1 MLLPNTKRL
10 VAAQRDA
17 SARVARATKY
27 SVDLPIVGRVM
38 VPPPEQLA
46 IYAALG
52 GLAVLELIDWPVA
65 LAMGVGSALVS
76 RHLSDLE
83 AREDELAEAIEPTT
97 DDTPRSATAGAPAR
111 KAAAKRSPP
120 LSGQEGSP
128 EDRAEDRAEDR
139 SKSRHEGSPQNP
151 EEGPEEGRRESPAT
165 AAGSSGPGSSAPADA
180 APEKTVQ

>member
-1 MLLPNTKRL
+1 MLLPNTKKL
-10 VAAQRDA
+10 MAAQRDA

-83 AREDELAEAIEPTT
+83 AREDELAEAIEPTAE
-97 DDTPRSATAGAPAR
+97 DTSKPTTAAAQ
-111 KAAAKRSPP
+111 KAAAKKVAAQKAAAQQAAAPAAK
-120 LSGQEGSP
+120 
-128 EDRAEDRAEDR
+128 RAPR
-139 SKSRHEGSPQNP
+139 K
-151 EEGPEEGRRESPAT
+151 
-165 AAGSSGPGSSAPADA
+165 SAPKAVRKA
-180 APEKTVQ
+180 AKKAPGTGSNETGSTETGSTERGPAKPVQ

>member
-1 MLLPNTKRL
+1 MLLPNTKKL
-10 VAAQRDA
+10 MAAQRDA

-83 AREDELAEAIEPTT
+83 AREDELAEAIEPTAE
-97 DDTPRSATAGAPAR
+97 DTPKPTTAAAQKAAAQKAAAQKAAAQ
-111 KAAAKRSPP
+111 KAAAKKAAAPAAK
-120 LSGQEGSP
+120 
-128 EDRAEDRAEDR
+128 RAPR
-139 SKSRHEGSPQNP
+139 K
-151 EEGPEEGRRESPAT
+151 
-165 AAGSSGPGSSAPADA
+165 SAPKAVRKA
-180 APEKTVQ
+180 AKKAPGTGSNETGSTETGSTERGPAKPVQ

>member
-1 MLLPNTKRL
+1 MLLPNTKKL
-10 VAAQRDA
+10 MAAQRDA

-83 AREDELAEAIEPTT
+83 AREDELAEAIEPTAE
-97 DDTPRSATAGAPAR
+97 DTPKPTTAAAQKAAAQKAAAQ
-111 KAAAKRSPP
+111 KAAAKKAAAPAAKRAPRKSAPKAVRKAAKKAP
-120 LSGQEGSP
+120 GTGSN
-128 EDRAEDRAEDR
+128 ET
-139 SKSRHEGSPQNP
+139 GSN
-151 EEGPEEGRRESPAT
+151 ETGSTERGPEKP
-165 AAGSSGPGSSAPADA
+165 
-180 APEKTVQ
+180 VQ

>member
-1 MLLPNTKRL
+1 MLLPNTKKL
-10 VAAQRDA
+10 MAAQRDA

-83 AREDELAEAIEPTT
+83 AREDELAEAIEPTAE
-97 DDTPRSATAGAPAR
+97 DTPKPTTAAAQ
-111 KAAAKRSPP
+111 KAAAKKAAAPAAK
-120 LSGQEGSP
+120 
-128 EDRAEDRAEDR
+128 RAPR
-139 SKSRHEGSPQNP
+139 K
-151 EEGPEEGRRESPAT
+151 
-165 AAGSSGPGSSAPADA
+165 SAPKAVRKA
-180 APEKTVQ
+180 AKKAPGTGSNETGSTETGSTERGPAKPVQ